1 MRLLRWLAL
10 RKRLKTATLLC
21 KMPVLFEAYQ
31 GSGFLASNFTF
42 NYPQKYRN
50 GISENIFEIEE
61 HFYNA
66 VDVLYCKGDC
76 LAV

>member
-1 MRLLRWLAL
+1 LRWISL
-10 RKRLKTATLLC
+10 KKWLKTAILLC

-42 NYPQKYRN
+42 NYPQKYRT
-50 GISENIFEIEE
+50 GISENIFEIKE
-61 HFYNA
+61 HFYSA
-66 VDVLYCKGDC
+66 VDVLYCKGHC